1 MSKWR
6 YNSDD
11 DPDVDE
17 EKWED
22 DGGDDGNDV
31 EEDDDDF
38 DDDDSVTRVTKAYRV
53 YRDYMQSP
61 EKKGKMTL
69 QGLGRQFRVDYRR
82 IQRAYNRCVLQGRDE
97 STIGTPGS
105 YHAVDNLDLKVVA
118 VQIAQTSLDGRATRK
133 KETKMLLSDIAAAK
147 GKVVGRSALQSRQLC
162 LHMW

>member
-69 QGLGRQFRVDYRR
+69 QGLGR
-82 IQRAYNRCVLQGRDE
+82 VLQGRDE